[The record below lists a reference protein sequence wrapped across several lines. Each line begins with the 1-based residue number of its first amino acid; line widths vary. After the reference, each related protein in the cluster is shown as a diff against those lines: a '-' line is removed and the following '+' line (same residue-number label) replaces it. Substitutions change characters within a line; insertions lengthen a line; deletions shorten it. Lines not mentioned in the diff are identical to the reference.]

1 MGRVGLNRR
10 VAAALL
16 VLTGSAL
23 VATAALLAFG
33 VAAALCVA
41 GVVLVLIGLAGID
54 VDPTGRG

>member
-10 VAAALL
+10 VVASLL
-16 VLTGSAL
+16 VLTGAAL

-41 GVVLVLIGLAGID
+41 GLALLMIGLAGID
-54 VDPTGRG
+54 VDRGRG